1 MKKIKR
7 ALALTVW
14 LAAIMLL
21 ALACNDDLDVRQ
33 AYKYSVETLP
43 LPKSLEKGESVA
55 LEFSIVREGEY
66 TGASYKFR
74 YFQSDGEGSLKDDK
88 GKAIPVNRFQSITS
102 DDFVLIYTNLSEE
115 QAQLDFVFED
125 NFGQRVEYKVTFAGK
140 RIDDEEKT
148 EKMFF
153 PTKLHRPLY
162 ADIPN

>member
-33 AYKYSVETLP
+33 AYGYSVETLP
-43 LPKSLEKGESVA
+43 LPKSLEKGELVA
-55 LEFSIVREGEY
+55 LEFSIVREGDY
-66 TGASYKFR
+66 AGATYKFR
-74 YFQSDGEGSLKDDK
+74 YFQSEGEGSLKDGK
-88 GKAIPVNRFQSITS
+88 GKVIPVNRFQSIAS
-102 DDFVLIYTNLSEE
+102 DNFVLTYTNLAEE

-125 NFGQRVEYKVTFAGK
+125 NFGQRVEYTVTFAGK
-140 RIDDEEKT
+140 RTDDEEKI

-153 PTKLHRPLY
+153 PSKPFKTLY
-162 ADIPN
+162 ADIPD